1 MPKYFTFDHPTG
13 SFMGRAKY
21 GDYFFFTQGCAVG
34 NVNEIYP
41 VIGEHVRM
49 LSGSRI
55 LGNSHIG
62 DNVIINPGA
71 MVKDEDVPSK
81 SIVSGKSPNL
91 IIKKNDEE

>member
-1 MPKYFTFDHPTG
+1 
-13 SFMGRAKY
+13 
-21 GDYFFFTQGCAVG
+21 
-34 NVNEIYP
+34 
-41 VIGEHVRM
+41 M